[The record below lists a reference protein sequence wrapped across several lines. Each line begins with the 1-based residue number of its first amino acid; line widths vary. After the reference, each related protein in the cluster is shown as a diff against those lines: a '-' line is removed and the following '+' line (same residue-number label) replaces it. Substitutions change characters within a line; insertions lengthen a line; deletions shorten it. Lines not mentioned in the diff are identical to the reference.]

1 MSAPA
6 PASVRV
12 PSVRAEALARA
23 EVLAGLDAEIL
34 EELADAAEEESYRA
48 GARIVSELEAGADV
62 YVMTAGEAEISVDVA
77 EGAREVLGRIGPGAT
92 FGEMSSL
99 TGELRS
105 ATVTAVTDV
114 EVLILADADFD
125 RLRER
130 RPEVALRLL
139 RSLATRLAAAEET
152 TKALFASCELPPQA
166 PASARPVAVR
176 RGSVARVWRE
186 LVVGRGKD
194 LPFLTLASFVL
205 TLVAVRVSIFAA
217 FHFDLGPRAVL
228 RTAYLSGFALL
239 ILSALSSLLTFRP
252 GVRRA
257 IAIAYG
263 IGLALIL
270 NELGVTLAF
279 DIFFKDIHTPDPDV
293 PFDIER
299 LYRRAEPLRMIAI
312 GFVVLI
318 QAAYLRGFYRRAFF
332 VAATRIRKLV
342 ARS

>member
-1 MSAPA
+1 MTTRP
-6 PASVRV
+6 P
-12 PSVRAEALARA
+12 PSTPRPTTQAQALARA
-23 EVLAGLDAEIL
+23 EVLHGLDAEIL
-34 EELADAAEEESYRA
+34 EELAVAAKEESYRA

-77 EGAREVLGRIGPGAT
+77 DGVREVLGRIGPGAT

-105 ATVTAVTDV
+105 ATVTALGDV
-114 EVLILADADFD
+114 SVLILADADFD

-152 TKALFASCELPPQA
+152 TKALFASAAPPEKE
-166 PASARPVAVR
+166 PASAKPVAVR

-186 LVVGRGKD
+186 LVVSRGRD
-194 LPFLTLASFVL
+194 LPFLTLAAFVL
-205 TLVAVRVSIFAA
+205 TLVAVRASVFTA
-217 FHFDLGPRAVL
+217 FHFDFAPREVL
-228 RTAYLSGFALL
+228 RAAYLSGFALL
-239 ILSALSSLLTFRP
+239 IFSACASLLTFRP
-252 GVRRA
+252 GIRRA
-257 IAIAYG
+257 VAIAYG
-263 IGLALIL
+263 VGLALIL

-279 DIFFKDIHTPDPDV
+279 DIFFKDIHTADPDV

-332 VAATRIRKLV
+332 VAATRLRKLV